1 MIINKK
7 ISEIIL
13 KWHQILLELDEVRDT
28 GLTHVQIA
36 YSYVICPATIANI
49 VQSYVKNGITDIAR
63 YNINLIPV
71 PHGAN
76 WTDAVRYTSFRWPV
90 SLCRKGIRVGH
101 YSF

>member
-7 ISEIIL
+7 ISKIIL

-28 GLTHVQIA
+28 GLIRAQIA
-36 YSYVICPATIANI
+36 YSYAICSVTIANI
-49 VQSYVKNGITDIAR
+49 VNFCVKSGITDIVR

-71 PHGAN
+71 PHGVN